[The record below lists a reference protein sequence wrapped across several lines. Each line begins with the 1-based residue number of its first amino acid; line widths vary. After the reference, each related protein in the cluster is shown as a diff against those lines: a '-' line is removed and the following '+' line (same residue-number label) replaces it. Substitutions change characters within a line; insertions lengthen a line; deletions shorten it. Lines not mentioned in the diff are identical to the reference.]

1 MEQKGSFYQTATTEE
16 SEFRSGRSG
25 ALPRRAAQRSAEVF
39 FPLARAKRY
48 NEGEAPSVTLVRRI
62 TLDYELREHLAVK
75 FADVMRSLRED
86 DWQGFVN
93 EAQQS
98 RLDPYVALARMLVRV
113 VEDATE
119 GKPMALKKKKVRP
132 SPS

>member
-1 MEQKGSFYQTATTEE
+1 MK
-16 SEFRSGRSG
+16 
-25 ALPRRAAQRSAEVF
+25 
-39 FPLARAKRY
+39 
-48 NEGEAPSVTLVRRI
+48 GEAPPVTLVRRS

-75 FADVMRSLRED
+75 FADVIRSLRED
-86 DWQGFVN
+86 DWQSFVN

-119 GKPMALKKKKVRP
+119 GKPMALKQRKVRP
-132 SPS
+132 RTS

>member
-1 MEQKGSFYQTATTEE
+1 MG
-16 SEFRSGRSG
+16 
-25 ALPRRAAQRSAEVF
+25 
-39 FPLARAKRY
+39 
-48 NEGEAPSVTLVRRI
+48 APSFTPVRRK

-86 DWQGFVN
+86 DWQGFVD
-93 EAQQS
+93 EARQS

-119 GKPMALKKKKVRP
+119 GKPMSLKKKKSAPRTT
-132 SPS
+132 